1 MMESTEAHAE
11 ETRTWEPKIAEQII
25 KLLEERR
32 KVSENDAP
40 LLVGV
45 VGIPGCGKSTSSGIL
60 SSILTAN
67 EINNIIMPMD
77 GYHYSLAQLQK
88 FNNPEEAVYRR
99 GAPDTFDSGGLEN
112 DLRKIRDG
120 KEEVVHM
127 PGFDHAK
134 GDPEPKK
141 FLFERH
147 KHSVVIC
154 EGLYLLHRSDGWER
168 IAELLDHVIF
178 IDADVDKCVE
188 RLKIRN
194 LCIPGYTKEEILI
207 RCDKV
212 DRTNAMIV
220 LKTKNKAGICVQSTV
235 M

>member
-1 MMESTEAHAE
+1 MVDSIETRAE

-25 KLLEERR
+25 KLLEEKRI
-32 KVSENDAP
+32 VSGNAAP

-60 SSILTAN
+60 SSILTTHKIRN
-67 EINNIIMPMD
+67 TVMPMD

-88 FNNPEEAVYRR
+88 FNDPKEAIYRR

-112 DLRKIRDG
+112 DLRKIRYG
-120 KEEVVHM
+120 KEAVVHM

-134 GDPEPKK
+134 GDPESNK
-141 FLFERH
+141 FSFERD

-178 IDADVDKCVE
+178 IDADVDKYRE
-188 RLKIRN
+188 IKGSKSLHSRLYK
-194 LCIPGYTKEEILI
+194 GGDF
-207 RCDKV
+207 DKV
-212 DRTNAMIV
+212 RE
-220 LKTKNKAGICVQSTV
+220 G
-235 M
+235 